1 MENQTTAVGGGS
13 APDAPAQSE
22 QTTSVA
28 QVQPEATPEVKESV
42 LAETTTQQEE
52 PKVINFKELIPEEYK
67 EEKALQNFST
77 MDDFVKSYLSAQRLV
92 GANKVAIPN
101 KMATDEDWDE
111 VYKKLGRPEKPEDY
125 KYSFGEEEINQDQ
138 LKSFNETAYRIGL
151 LPKQAERIIKF
162 YNEMNTQQEADQSKV
177 FDAKQAEAMTE
188 LKKEFGP
195 TYTKRLDQA
204 KKLAVETLGSE
215 MLNNTI
221 MKDGSRLGDN
231 VSVIKAFSMLADK
244 LSEDEIIKG
253 EGTGYVTASEIEKEI
268 AELTEDGSPY
278 WNKTHPNHQKSVDRV
293 FKLREQLNG

>member
-1 MENQTTAVGGGS
+1 MENLTTA
-13 APDAPAQSE
+13 PAEQSE
-22 QTTSVA
+22 QPKDVA
-28 QVQPEATPEVKESV
+28 QPEATPEVKETV
-42 LAETTTQQEE
+42 LAEATTEQQQEE

-101 KMATDEDWDE
+101 KMATDEDWEE
-111 VYKKLGRPEKPEDY
+111 VYSKLGRPAKPEDY
-125 KYSFGEEEINQDQ
+125 KYSFSEEEINQDQ
-138 LKSFNETAYRIGL
+138 LKNFNETAHRIGL

-162 YNEMNTQQEADQSKV
+162 YNEMNTQAEVDNQKMFEV
-177 FDAKQAEAMTE
+177 KQTEAMAD

-204 KKLAVETLGSE
+204 KKLATETLGNE
-215 MLNNTI
+215 MLNNTVL
-221 MKDGSRLGDN
+221 KDGTRLGDS
-231 VSVIKAFSMLADK
+231 VEVIKAFSMLADK

-253 EGTGYVTASEIEKEI
+253 EASYTTAKEIEKEI

-278 WNKTHPNHQKSVDRV
+278 WNKTHPNHKKTVDQV

>member
-1 MENQTTAVGGGS
+1 MSDQTTAPVE
-13 APDAPAQSE
+13 QSE
-22 QTTSVA
+22 QPKDVA
-28 QVQPEATPEVKESV
+28 QPEATPEVKESV
-42 LAETTTQQEE
+42 LAEATTQQQEE
-52 PKVINFKELIPEEYK
+52 PKVINFQELIPEEYK
-67 EEKALQNFST
+67 EEKALQNFSS
-77 MDDFVKSYLSAQRLV
+77 MDDFVKSYLSAQKLV

-101 KMATDEDWDE
+101 KMATDEDWE
-111 VYKKLGRPEKPEDY
+111 QVYSKLGRPAKPEDY
-125 KYSFGEEEINQDQ
+125 KYSFGEEEIDQEQ
-138 LKSFNETAYRIGL
+138 LKNFNETAHRIGL

-162 YNEMNTQQEADQSKV
+162 YNEMNTEQEAAKSKL

-204 KKLAVETLGSE
+204 KKLAVETLGSD

-278 WNKTHPNHQKSVDRV
+278 WNKTHPNHQKSMDRV

>member
-1 MENQTTAVGGGS
+1 MENQTTAPVE
-13 APDAPAQSE
+13 QSE
-22 QTTSVA
+22 QPKDVA
-28 QVQPEATPEVKESV
+28 QPEATPEVKDTV
-42 LAETTTQQEE
+42 LAEATTEQVQEE
-52 PKVINFKELIPEEYK
+52 PKVINFKELIPEDYK
-67 EEKALQNFST
+67 DEKSLQNFST
-77 MDDFVKSYLSAQRLV
+77 MDDFVKSYLSAQKLV

-111 VYKKLGRPEKPEDY
+111 VYKKLGRPDKPDDY
-125 KYSFGEEEINQDQ
+125 KYSFKDDEINQDQ
-138 LKSFNETAYRIGL
+138 LKSFNETAHRIGL

-162 YNEMNTQQEADQSKV
+162 YNELNEQQQADQSKV
-177 FDAKQAEAMTE
+177 FEEKQVEAMSN

-195 TYTKRLDQA
+195 TYNKRLDQA
-204 KKLAVETLGSE
+204 KKLATETLGTE

-221 MKDGSRLGDN
+221 LKDGSRLGDN

-268 AELTEDGSPY
+268 SELTEEGSPY
-278 WNKTHPNHQKSVDRV
+278 WNKTHPNHKKTVDQV

>member
-1 MENQTTAVGGGS
+1 MENQTTAPVE
-13 APDAPAQSE
+13 QSE
-22 QTTSVA
+22 QPKDVA
-28 QVQPEATPEVKESV
+28 QQPEATPEVKDTV
-42 LAETTTQQEE
+42 LAEPTTEQKTEE
-52 PKVINFKELIPEEYK
+52 PTVINFKDLIPEDYK
-67 EEKALQNFST
+67 DEKSLQNFST
-77 MDDFVKSYLSAQRLV
+77 MDDFVKSYLSAQKLV

-111 VYKKLGRPEKPEDY
+111 VYKKLGRPDKPDDY
-125 KYSFGEEEINQDQ
+125 KYSFKDDEINQDQ
-138 LKSFNETAYRIGL
+138 LKSFNETAHRIGL

-162 YNEMNTQQEADQSKV
+162 YNELNEQQQADQQKV
-177 FDAKQAEAMTE
+177 FEEKQVEAMSN

-195 TYTKRLDQA
+195 TYNKRLDQA
-204 KKLAVETLGSE
+204 KKLATETLGTE

-221 MKDGSRLGDN
+221 LKDGSRLGDN

-268 AELTEDGSPY
+268 SELTEEGSPY
-278 WNKTHPNHQKSVDRV
+278 WNKTHPNHKKTVDQV

>member
-1 MENQTTAVGGGS
+1 MENQTTAPVE
-13 APDAPAQSE
+13 QSE
-22 QTTSVA
+22 QPKDVA
-28 QVQPEATPEVKESV
+28 QPEATPEVKDTV
-42 LAETTTQQEE
+42 LAEATTEQVQEE
-52 PKVINFKELIPEEYK
+52 PKVINFKELIPEDYK
-67 EEKALQNFST
+67 DEKSLQNFST
-77 MDDFVKSYLSAQRLV
+77 MDDFVKSYLSAQKLV

-111 VYKKLGRPEKPEDY
+111 VYKKLGRPDKPDDY
-125 KYSFGEEEINQDQ
+125 KYSFKDDEINQDQ
-138 LKSFNETAYRIGL
+138 LKSFNETAHRIGL

-162 YNEMNTQQEADQSKV
+162 YNELNEQQQADQSKV
-177 FDAKQAEAMTE
+177 FEEKQVEAMSN

-195 TYTKRLDQA
+195 TYNKRLDQA
-204 KKLAVETLGSE
+204 KKLATETLGTE

-221 MKDGSRLGDN
+221 LKDGSRLGDN

-268 AELTEDGSPY
+268 AELTEEGSPY
-278 WNKTHPNHQKSVDRV
+278 WNKTHPNHKKTVDQV

>member
-1 MENQTTAVGGGS
+1 MDNQTTAPVE
-13 APDAPAQSE
+13 QSE
-22 QTTSVA
+22 QPKDVA
-28 QVQPEATPEVKESV
+28 QPEATPEVKESV
-42 LAETTTQQEE
+42 LAEATTEQKEAE
-52 PKVINFKELIPEEYK
+52 PKVINFKDLIPEKYK
-67 EEKALQNFST
+67 EEKALSNFVS

-101 KMATDEDWDE
+101 KMATDEDWEE
-111 VYKKLGRPEKPEDY
+111 VYSKLGRPAKPEDY
-125 KYSFGEEEINQDQ
+125 KYSFSEEEINQDQ
-138 LKSFNETAYRIGL
+138 LKNFNETAHRIGL

-162 YNEMNTQQEADQSKV
+162 YNEMNTQAEVDNQKMFE
-177 FDAKQAEAMTE
+177 AKQTEAMTD

-204 KKLAVETLGSE
+204 KKLAVETLGND

-221 MKDGSRLGDN
+221 LKDGSRLGDS
-231 VSVIKAFSMLADK
+231 VEVIKAFSMLADK

-253 EGTGYVTASEIEKEI
+253 EASYTTAKEIEKEI

-278 WNKTHPNHQKSVDRV
+278 WNKPHPNHKKTVDQV

>member
-1 MENQTTAVGGGS
+1 MENQTTAPVE
-13 APDAPAQSE
+13 QSE
-22 QTTSVA
+22 QPKDVA
-28 QVQPEATPEVKESV
+28 QPEATPEVKETV
-42 LAETTTQQEE
+42 LAEATTEQQQEE

-77 MDDFVKSYLSAQRLV
+77 MNDFVKSYLNAQRLV

-101 KMATDEDWDE
+101 KMATDEDWEE
-111 VYKKLGRPEKPEDY
+111 VYSKLGRPSKPEDY
-125 KYSFGEEEINQDQ
+125 KYSFGEDEIDQTQ
-138 LKSFNETAYRIGL
+138 LKNFNETAHRIGL

-162 YNEMNTQQEADQSKV
+162 YNEMNEQQQADQTKV
-177 FDAKQAEAMTE
+177 FEQKQAEAMTD

-195 TYTKRLDQA
+195 TYNKRLDQA

-253 EGTGYVTASEIEKEI
+253 EGTGYVTAKEIENEI
-268 AELTEDGSPY
+268 SELTEDGSPY
-278 WNKTHPNHQKSVDRV
+278 WNKTHPNHKKTVDQV